1 MASAAADDERQSI
14 EIRALR
20 NPVDK
25 SYRKMVKGMDLFE
38 EMHALAPN
46 AVLRYKLLPRKRDT
60 KMDGIALHVVTD
72 RLDIPVAGGPGP
84 TFTLARDRQGVG
96 PKPPAGPPRRAG
108 SMTWR

>member
-1 MASAAADDERQSI
+1 MAWAAADDGRQSI
-14 EIRALR
+14 EIKALR

-60 KMDGIALHVVTD
+60 RMDDIALHVVAD
-72 RLDIPVAGGPGP
+72 RLEGPVAVAPDHS
-84 TFTLARDRQGVG
+84 FTLARDR
-96 PKPPAGPPRRAG
+96 KAFHANSAG
-108 SMTWR
+108 

>member
-1 MASAAADDERQSI
+1 MAWAAADDERQSI

-72 RLDIPVAGGPGP
+72 RLDIPVAVGPGP
-84 TFTLARDRQGVG
+84 TL
-96 PKPPAGPPRRAG
+96 PPARGRKTLDPDAPGRPPRKA
-108 SMTWR
+108 SHHQ

>member
-1 MASAAADDERQSI
+1 MAWAAADDERQSI

-38 EMHALAPN
+38 EMHAMAPN

-72 RLDIPVAGGPGP
+72 RLDIPVAVRARPTLPPPRGPQKLRAQP
-84 TFTLARDRQGVG
+84 
-96 PKPPAGPPRRAG
+96 PPAP
-108 SMTWR
+108 